1 MSQAQQKRMTPAEFL
16 EWEAQ
21 QETKWEFDGVQPVAM
36 AGGSVAHA
44 AIKGNVITALGTRLR
59 DKPCQ
64 TYGPDLRVPT
74 AGGVSYRYPDAL
86 VTCQQLAADAMNAP
100 EPVVIFEVLSPSTEK
115 EDRGPKLDEY
125 LALPSLR
132 RYVMLQHDRALAME
146 YERDGEG
153 WRVRFLHGPD
163 AALLLPEVD
172 CDPIP
177 LAELCARVP
186 LPAADGEAAGA

>member
-1 MSQAQQKRMTPAEFL
+1 MSQAQQKRMTPTEFL

-21 QETKWEFDGVQPVAM
+21 QERKWEFDGSQPVAM
-36 AGGSVAHA
+36 AGGTVAHA
-44 AIKGNVITALGTRLR
+44 AIQRNLMIALGTRLR

-64 TYGPDLRVPT
+64 PYGPDLRVPT

-86 VTCQQLAADAMNAP
+86 VTCQSLAADAVDAP

-115 EDRGPKLDEY
+115 DDRGPKLDEY
-125 LALPSLR
+125 LTLPSLR
-132 RYVMLQHDRALAME
+132 RYVMLRHDRALATE

-163 AALLLPEVD
+163 AALLLSEVD

-177 LAELCARVP
+177 LAELYARVP
-186 LPAADGEAAGA
+186 LPAANGGAAEA